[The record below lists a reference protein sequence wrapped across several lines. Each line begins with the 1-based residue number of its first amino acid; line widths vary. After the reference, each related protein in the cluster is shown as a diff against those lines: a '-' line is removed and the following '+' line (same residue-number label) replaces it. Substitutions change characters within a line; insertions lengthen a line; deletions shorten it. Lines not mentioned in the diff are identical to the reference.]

1 MVDNNARTKAAR
13 AARKQA
19 AAKRRAEAEATGR
32 ALEPVGR
39 VNNNVPYTENFADA
53 DKVLKAAGA
62 AMTIKEICALIGI
75 SEPTLR
81 RCYRAELDSG
91 HAIAISKVANVAFQ
105 IATDVNHP
113 KVAQMAQFWLRSRG
127 KWQLNDNV
135 TVTGAV
141 ERFGGQR
148 AAQRQ
153 VAEGVALGGAFGCH
167 RIDGRS
173 PLRISDR
180 AARRDRSKR
189 DAGWP

>member
-32 ALEPVGR
+32 ALEPAGR
-39 VNNNVPYTENFADA
+39 INNNVPYTENFADA

-135 TVTGAV
+135 TVTGADGQPLLEGNAANVVDVSALSV
-141 ERFGGQR
+141 EELDKLR
-148 AAQRQ
+148 AAVEHIVR
-153 VAEGVALGGAFGCH
+153 V
-167 RIDGRS
+167 RS
-173 PLRISDR
+173 GQSLEDYSDDDE
-180 AARRDRSKR
+180 RD
-189 DAGWP
+189 

>member
-135 TVTGAV
+135 TVTGADGQPLLEGNAANVVDVSALSV
-141 ERFGGQR
+141 EERDKLR
-148 AAQRQ
+148 AAVEHIVR
-153 VAEGVALGGAFGCH
+153 V
-167 RIDGRS
+167 RS
-173 PLRISDR
+173 GQSLEDYSDDDE
-180 AARRDRSKR
+180 RD
-189 DAGWP
+189 